1 MMAVLTMEGTYNNRY
16 RKLTIEDSL
25 NRICHYPS
33 ACRELASIIKQS
45 YSKLPKTSQSL
56 LFQDTLIAIRL
67 LPRMQTQT
75 AVSAANALIQSVES
89 ALPKQ
94 KKVQAVT
101 EFKKAMIAHKRGSK
115 ARQNEQDLVELPQ
128 DVIVHIFSFLD
139 LHSLVSA
146 LQVCRSWNAAST
158 DNHLWQLMYTVFYN
172 TSHDFDK
179 TYKLY
184 GGLTEEAK
192 SKLSQGNIVC
202 NNSLDWR
209 TTFKK
214 AYDGFS
220 SKKLLTSSRGFCQ
233 HCQTIFWVSDMA
245 NGTTFRLQCKHH
257 QINPISTQQI
267 VEFIDGEYASSESD
281 SDTDE
286 FVSKLW
292 AYRKRPG
299 SLF

>member
-45 YSKLPKTSQSL
+45 YSKLPKTLQSL

-115 ARQNEQDLVELPQ
+115 ARQNEQ
-128 DVIVHIFSFLD
+128 
-139 LHSLVSA
+139 
-146 LQVCRSWNAAST
+146 
-158 DNHLWQLMYTVFYN
+158 
-172 TSHDFDK
+172 
-179 TYKLY
+179 
-184 GGLTEEAK
+184 
-192 SKLSQGNIVC
+192 
-202 NNSLDWR
+202 
-209 TTFKK
+209 
-214 AYDGFS
+214 
-220 SKKLLTSSRGFCQ
+220 
-233 HCQTIFWVSDMA
+233 
-245 NGTTFRLQCKHH
+245 
-257 QINPISTQQI
+257 
-267 VEFIDGEYASSESD
+267 
-281 SDTDE
+281 
-286 FVSKLW
+286 
-292 AYRKRPG
+292 
-299 SLF
+299 